1 MHKSDERVFPSLCV
15 CIMRPLM
22 FEIEV
27 RFRGVFYSLWT
38 TVVLFRC
45 AKPSRGDGTVQDGA
59 EGIVLEAGS

>member
-1 MHKSDERVFPSLCV
+1 
-15 CIMRPLM
+15 MRRLM

-27 RFRGVFYSLWT
+27 RFRDVIYSLFA

-59 EGIVLEAGS
+59 EGIVSEAGS